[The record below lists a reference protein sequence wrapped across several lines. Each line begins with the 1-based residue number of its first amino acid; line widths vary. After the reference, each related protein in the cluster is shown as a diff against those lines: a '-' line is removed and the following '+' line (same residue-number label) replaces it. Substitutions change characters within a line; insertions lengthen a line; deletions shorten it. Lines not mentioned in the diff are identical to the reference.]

1 MMAFQQLL
9 SNETKLIMNVIRS
22 NCEISFHRTAEASGD
37 FALHLQLM
45 SLGVGMSRFTVH
57 IYEPTAVQ
65 KFIVFEFDYIAPSLL
80 VLTLPI

>member
-57 IYEPTAVQ
+57 IYDSTAVQ
-65 KFIVFEFDYIAPSLL
+65 SSSSLSL
-80 VLTLPI
+80 ITSLRHYWY